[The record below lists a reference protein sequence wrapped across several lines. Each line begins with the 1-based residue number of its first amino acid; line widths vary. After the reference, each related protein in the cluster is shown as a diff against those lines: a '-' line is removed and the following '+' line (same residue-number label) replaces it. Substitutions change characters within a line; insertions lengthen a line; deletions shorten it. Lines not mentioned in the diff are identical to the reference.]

1 MSKKETPVHLD
12 FFGREIAENDAVI
25 YSQGNT
31 IQLGRV
37 GKLNNKMIRVY
48 SYDYVRRNWRT
59 GETRGDLQYSSA
71 CVKVD
76 DAEVTMYLLKK
87 QIPQ

>member
-1 MSKKETPVHLD
+1 MSKKEPPVHLD
-12 FFGREIAENDAVI
+12 FFDRELAENDAVI
-25 YSQGNT
+25 YGRANL

-48 SYDYVRRNWRT
+48 SYDYVRRHWRT
-59 GETRGDLQYSSA
+59 GETRGDLQYASQ

-87 QIPQ
+87 QTPQ